1 MHGHPGL
8 QYKWNRASDQGTPT
22 VGESLAESDRT
33 VGLQDVGGRV
43 TPLRHFRCDDL
54 FAKEASS

>member
-1 MHGHPGL
+1 MT
-8 QYKWNRASDQGTPT
+8 SDQGTPA
-22 VGESLAESDRT
+22 VGESLFESDRT

-43 TPLRHFRCDDL
+43 TPLRHFRRDDL